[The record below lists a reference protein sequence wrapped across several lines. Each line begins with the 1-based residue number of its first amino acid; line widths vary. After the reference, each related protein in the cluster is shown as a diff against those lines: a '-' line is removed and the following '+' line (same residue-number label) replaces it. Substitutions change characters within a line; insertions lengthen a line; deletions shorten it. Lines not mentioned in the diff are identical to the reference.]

1 MTREHNH
8 GKSGLIPLFLL
19 RKPKRKRILFRI
31 LCFVVFALSVV
42 WLLGY
47 GIYCLWQN
55 MSIRNTQKELRDI
68 REEADTPPQYE
79 IQFDEN
85 GLPIAGVAAVFADIY
100 KDTEA
105 GEESSKIPEILP
117 KYKKLYELNPDLIG
131 WLSIDDTVIDYPVM
145 QTMEDECYYLRL
157 DFYGEP
163 NQNGCLI
170 LDTDSTA
177 GTGTKACDYAN
188 GTAPSTNLIIHGH
201 TMKSGQLLELLYNL
215 AEKKGAIPA
224 QISLA
229 WMLCKKPFI
238 ILIPGNRKTE
248 RLKENFDAMYV
259 SLIEKEIADI
269 DKKLDAM
276 NIPVFGGH

>member
-1 MTREHNH
+1 
-8 GKSGLIPLFLL
+8 
-19 RKPKRKRILFRI
+19 
-31 LCFVVFALSVV
+31 
-42 WLLGY
+42 
-47 GIYCLWQN
+47 
-55 MSIRNTQKELRDI
+55 
-68 REEADTPPQYE
+68 
-79 IQFDEN
+79 
-85 GLPIAGVAAVFADIY
+85 
-100 KDTEA
+100 
-105 GEESSKIPEILP
+105 
-117 KYKKLYELNPDLIG
+117 
-131 WLSIDDTVIDYPVM
+131 
-145 QTMEDECYYLRL
+145 MEDESYYLSY
-157 DFYGEP
+157 DFYGEE
-163 NQNGCLI
+163 NRNGCLI

-177 GTGTKACDYAN
+177 GTGTKARDYAN

-229 WMLCKKPFI
+229 WMLCQKPFI
-238 ILIPGNRKTE
+238 IPIPGNRKTE